1 MSIDKSKPPIF
12 GEICFELSIAPVSQ
26 QANAAAKIAV
36 TNEIRSITRSLEY
49 ILTGDVKIEI
59 EWLIHEKLR
68 YESDQAPDVDNIIK
82 PLLDGLCGPEGLLI
96 DDCQVQSV
104 ACYWIDWTREDQQ
117 IAVKVSYM
125 RDDWLKKKNLFF
137 VQYPKGL
144 CFPVNGDLPNE
155 ALSLILNRVEAMLAD
170 REELQQLSNDY
181 YFSKAVLPIQRF
193 FHRTRVSSFSVIKI
207 DEIRDHGNDPI

>member
-1 MSIDKSKPPIF
+1 MSFDKSKPPIF
-12 GEICFELSIAPVSQ
+12 GEIRFELPISPVSQ
-26 QANAAAKIAV
+26 QANATAKNAV
-36 TNEIRSITRSLEY
+36 TNKIRSITRSLEY

-59 EWLIHEKLR
+59 EWLVHEQLR

-104 ACYWIDWTREDQQ
+104 SCYWIDWTREDQQ
-117 IAVKVSYM
+117 IAVRVSYM
-125 RDDWLKKKNLFF
+125 PDDWLKKKNLFF

-144 CFPVNGDLPNE
+144 CFPVNGDLPYK
-155 ALSLILNRVEAMLAD
+155 ALNLIVNRIEAMLAD

-181 YFSKAVLPIQRF
+181 YFSKTLLPIQRF
-193 FHRTRVSSFSVIKI
+193 FHRTRINGFSVVKI
-207 DEIRDHGNDPI
+207 DEIRERANDPV